1 MDPLLNDKVQ
11 NFCSRRTRNGDFKY
25 FNSSIKNDN
34 TSSNIKS
41 DLKFKD
47 ITAEILFQESH
58 ILLTIMND
66 VCSIDPTTSVNN
78 SITTM
83 DVNNSSADAD
93 GNSKYRPDVLK
104 KGLKLVENG
113 LKIIHRQLNSIHK
126 GNDDDDNSSNKAAIK
141 QKINAIKNTMQNLE
155 DSL

>member
-1 MDPLLNDKVQ
+1 
-11 NFCSRRTRNGDFKY
+11 
-25 FNSSIKNDN
+25 
-34 TSSNIKS
+34 
-41 DLKFKD
+41 
-47 ITAEILFQESH
+47 
-58 ILLTIMND
+58 
-66 VCSIDPTTSVNN
+66 
-78 SITTM
+78 M
-83 DVNNSSADAD
+83 DVNNSSADA

-126 GNDDDDNSSNKAAIK
+126 GNDDDGSNKAAIK